1 MQESEGVLCMRVSF
15 RIALAGQ
22 VIGVSALYE
31 QTRTFC
37 KNYLTDAPASFEV
50 AVTPADIAFEREKN
64 DREAAVEGHA
74 PGNFSDEYLETLALY
89 RKIVERLLE
98 WDTLL
103 FHGSCISVDSKA
115 YLFTAK
121 SGTGKSTHTQ
131 LWKKWFG
138 ERAVFINDDKPLLK
152 ISAQGVTVYGTPW
165 DGKHHRS
172 TNTSC
177 PLKAVCILTRNTE
190 NSIQRID
197 KKAAYTVK
205 EYNKSNH
212 DEYEK
217 PPIYNFEMHVSLFP
231 GTYKERTEQ
240 YENAKE
246 RLLPVDGTAY
256 QFAFTPEDF
265 YVFVLAHAHKHYSHS
280 GTGIR
285 TLADIYVMD
294 RHLGGI
300 MDRDEVEQKLTQLG
314 IAECPCF
321 FAASILHRRSNV
333 LELFS
338 GFIDLSK
345 CRIGSSRLVL

>member
-131 LWKKWFG
+131 LYFQFSYRIRHSLID
-138 ERAVFINDDKPLLK
+138 ERSELCPINMTLH
-152 ISAQGVTVYGTPW
+152 W
-165 DGKHHRS
+165 HR
-172 TNTSC
+172 C
-177 PLKAVCILTRNTE
+177 
-190 NSIQRID
+190 
-197 KKAAYTVK
+197 AA
-205 EYNKSNH
+205 
-212 DEYEK
+212 
-217 PPIYNFEMHVSLFP
+217 F
-231 GTYKERTEQ
+231 TEQ
-240 YENAKE
+240 LY
-246 RLLPVDGTAY
+246 
-256 QFAFTPEDF
+256 
-265 YVFVLAHAHKHYSHS
+265 
-280 GTGIR
+280 
-285 TLADIYVMD
+285 
-294 RHLGGI
+294 HLRVN
-300 MDRDEVEQKLTQLG
+300 DALHLFQ
-314 IAECPCF
+314 CF
-321 FAASILHRRSNV
+321 FL
-333 LELFS
+333 
-338 GFIDLSK
+338 
-345 CRIGSSRLVL
+345 

>member
-138 ERAVFINDDKPLLK
+138 ERAVFINDDKAFIYKDSKSPYQVVLANIQRLLD
-152 ISAQGVTVYGTPW
+152 AGVAVLIRLNMDEHNADNLMELADELHEQFGENKKLTVYSHVLYEFLGCKEGIPADSRNGIW
-165 DGKHHRS
+165 YM
-172 TNTSC
+172 
-177 PLKAVCILTRNTE
+177 PLK
-190 NSIQRID
+190 
-197 KKAAYTVK
+197 
-205 EYNKSNH
+205 
-212 DEYEK
+212 
-217 PPIYNFEMHVSLFP
+217 
-231 GTYKERTEQ
+231 G
-240 YENAKE
+240 
-246 RLLPVDGTAY
+246 
-256 QFAFTPEDF
+256 
-265 YVFVLAHAHKHYSHS
+265 
-280 GTGIR
+280 
-285 TLADIYVMD
+285 
-294 RHLGGI
+294 
-300 MDRDEVEQKLTQLG
+300 
-314 IAECPCF
+314 
-321 FAASILHRRSNV
+321 SILKDWS
-333 LELFS
+333 
-338 GFIDLSK
+338 
-345 CRIGSSRLVL
+345 

>member
-50 AVTPADIAFEREKN
+50 AVTPADIAFEREKS

-121 SGTGKSTHTQ
+121 SGTGKTTHTR
-131 LWKKWFG
+131 LWMQQFG
-138 ERAVFINDDKPLLK
+138 DRAVMVNGDKPLLHV
-152 ISAQGVTVYGTPW
+152 SNTGVTVYGTPW
-165 DGKHHRS
+165 DGKEHLS

-177 PLKAVCILTRNTE
+177 PLKALCILTRSETNHIE
-190 NSIQRID
+190 RIS
-197 KKAAYTVK
+197 KKEA
-205 EYNKSNH
+205 
-212 DEYEK
+212 
-217 PPIYNFEMHVSLFP
+217 
-231 GTYKERTEQ
+231 
-240 YENAKE
+240 
-246 RLLPVDGTAY
+246 LPMLCQQVY
-256 QFAFTPEDF
+256 RPETP
-265 YVFVLAHAHKHYSHS
+265 A
-280 GTGIR
+280 
-285 TLADIYVMD
+285 TLAKMLALVD
-294 RHLGGI
+294 RL
-300 MDRDEVEQKLTQLG
+300 
-314 IAECPCF
+314 
-321 FAASILHRRSNV
+321 
-333 LELFS
+333 
-338 GFIDLSK
+338 
-345 CRIGSSRLVL
+345 GSSVPLYRLGCNMEPEAALVAYHGINQ

>member
-138 ERAVFINDDKPLLK
+138 ERAVFINDDK
-152 ISAQGVTVYGTPW
+152 
-165 DGKHHRS
+165 HR
-172 TNTSC
+172 C
-177 PLKAVCILTRNTE
+177 TR
-190 NSIQRID
+190 
-197 KKAAYTVK
+197 
-205 EYNKSNH
+205 
-212 DEYEK
+212 
-217 PPIYNFEMHVSLFP
+217 
-231 GTYKERTEQ
+231 
-240 YENAKE
+240 
-246 RLLPVDGTAY
+246 
-256 QFAFTPEDF
+256 
-265 YVFVLAHAHKHYSHS
+265 
-280 GTGIR
+280 
-285 TLADIYVMD
+285 
-294 RHLGGI
+294 
-300 MDRDEVEQKLTQLG
+300 
-314 IAECPCF
+314 
-321 FAASILHRRSNV
+321 
-333 LELFS
+333 
-338 GFIDLSK
+338 
-345 CRIGSSRLVL
+345 